1 MVEEFLNQ
9 LGANARR
16 VAGEKRYGE
25 LGHVG
30 LWVLGVISN
39 DGLSILNLVEF
50 TTWVI
55 TLKFKN
61 YQPMT
66 AKDPF

>member
-1 MVEEFLNQ
+1 VVLEFLHQ

-16 VAGEKRYGE
+16 VASEKSYGE

-30 LWVLGVISN
+30 LWVLDVIFN
-39 DGLSILNLVEF
+39 DRLSILNLVEF

-55 TLKFKN
+55 TRKF
-61 YQPMT
+61 
-66 AKDPF
+66 